1 MSAFAAAAVDIHS
14 QTCLINANA
23 APIAQLP
30 SPSLSVSL
38 SDNCN
43 ESASDNINGH
53 INKEE
58 EKSEKR
64 KKKLLLAAK
73 NKHLQA
79 T

>member
-1 MSAFAAAAVDIHS
+1 MSAFAAAAAAVDIHS

-30 SPSLSVSL
+30 SPSLLLSLSL

-58 EKSEKR
+58 R
-64 KKKLLLAAK
+64 RARRGKKTAAGSQK
-73 NKHLQA
+73 
-79 T
+79 

>member
-1 MSAFAAAAVDIHS
+1 MSAFAAAAAAVDIHS

-30 SPSLSVSL
+30 SPSLSLSQSL

-64 KKKLLLAAK
+64 KKKTAAGSQK
-73 NKHLQA
+73 
-79 T
+79 